1 MANIDKFIPILLRW
15 EAGITVKANETL
27 ENAYKRATKVGF
39 TNDPNDT
46 GGATM
51 VGVTIGTYRSYC
63 RYKGTKI
70 PSVQDL
76 KNMPYKV
83 WRDVV
88 YTMYWNKWKADTIN
102 DQSVANTVVDWVW
115 HSGAATIKKVQSL
128 LGVTADGIVGP
139 KTVAALNA
147 DKDIRTKIYNARKAY
162 FEAIVKKNPSQ
173 KKWLNG
179 WMNRLNSV
187 YNWK

>member
-1 MANIDKFIPILLRW
+1 MANIDAFIPILLRW
-15 EAGITVKANETL
+15 EASTIVRDGESL
-27 ENAYKRATKVGF
+27 DSAYKRATKKGF
-39 TNDPNDT
+39 VNDPNDN

-51 VGVTIGTYRSYC
+51 VGITIGTYRSYC
-63 RYKGTKI
+63 RYKGWKT

-76 KNMPYKV
+76 KNMPYKM
-83 WRDVV
+83 WRDIV

-102 DQSVANTVVDWVW
+102 DQSVANMVVDWVW
-115 HSGAATIKKVQSL
+115 HSGAATIKKVQAL

-139 KTVAALNA
+139 KTVAALNNA
-147 DKDIRTKIYNARKAY
+147 KDINNKIYQSRKAY

-173 KKWLNG
+173 KKWLKG

-187 YNWK
+187 YNT